1 MLTMHKKASL
11 VADGCMIMCEVI
23 FVQLSHL
30 QPEIS
35 DSSRK

>member
-1 MLTMHKKASL
+1 MLTMHKKSNL
-11 VADGCMIMCEVI
+11 VANRYMVMYERI

-35 DSSRK
+35 DSSSK